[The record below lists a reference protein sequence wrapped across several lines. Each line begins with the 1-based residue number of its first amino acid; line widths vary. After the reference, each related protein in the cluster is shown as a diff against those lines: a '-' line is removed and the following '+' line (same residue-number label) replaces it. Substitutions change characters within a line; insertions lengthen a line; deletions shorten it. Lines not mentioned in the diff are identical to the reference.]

1 MRGTLLVFQPHAVP
15 QVTEFSR
22 PPSPE
27 EVQAVVGGDLQLVP
41 GFRLFPNKR
50 EGVAAC
56 SKNTTTMDQ
65 SFPKATPALAKSVW
79 QNQKRP
85 SARSVARAMT
95 AAGYPVHFTT
105 VARWKR
111 HGWADTDCVHPLD
124 QARAALDSIAPLL
137 TGDPMTKAED
147 LIREAKDNIS
157 EVKDNLDALSDAERL
172 RRAARE
178 LSITFILVATAIEQ
192 SVPLLVASRPS
203 ELAALIDALVAC
215 GQAANAATLQAERM
229 EREPGVA
236 VK

>member
-1 MRGTLLVFQPHAVP
+1 
-15 QVTEFSR
+15 
-22 PPSPE
+22 
-27 EVQAVVGGDLQLVP
+27 
-41 GFRLFPNKR
+41 
-50 EGVAAC
+50 
-56 SKNTTTMDQ
+56 
-65 SFPKATPALAKSVW
+65 
-79 QNQKRP
+79 
-85 SARSVARAMT
+85 
-95 AAGYPVHFTT
+95 
-105 VARWKR
+105 
-111 HGWADTDCVHPLD
+111 
-124 QARAALDSIAPLL
+124 
-137 TGDPMTKAED
+137 MTKAED

-157 EVKDNLDALSDAERL
+157 EVKDNLDALSDTERL

>member
-1 MRGTLLVFQPHAVP
+1 M
-15 QVTEFSR
+15 
-22 PPSPE
+22 
-27 EVQAVVGGDLQLVP
+27 
-41 GFRLFPNKR
+41 KR
-50 EGVAAC
+50 
-56 SKNTTTMDQ
+56 SL
-65 SFPKATPALAKSVW
+65 PKATPSLAKSVW

-111 HGWADTDCVHPLD
+111 HGWADTDGVHPLD

-157 EVKDNLDALSDAERL
+157 EAKDNLDALSDTERL

>member
-1 MRGTLLVFQPHAVP
+1 
-15 QVTEFSR
+15 
-22 PPSPE
+22 
-27 EVQAVVGGDLQLVP
+27 
-41 GFRLFPNKR
+41 
-50 EGVAAC
+50 
-56 SKNTTTMDQ
+56 MDQ

-111 HGWADTDCVHPLD
+111 HGWADTDGVHPLD

-147 LIREAKDNIS
+147 LISEAKDN
-157 EVKDNLDALSDAERL
+157 LDGLSDTDRL

-178 LSITFILVATAIEQ
+178 LSVTFIRVANAIER
-192 SVPLLVASRPS
+192 SVASLVASRPS
-203 ELAALIDALVAC
+203 EVAALIDALVAC
-215 GQAANAATLQAERM
+215 GRAANAATLQAERI
-229 EREPGVA
+229 ERGPPLTGE
-236 VK
+236 

>member
-1 MRGTLLVFQPHAVP
+1 
-15 QVTEFSR
+15 
-22 PPSPE
+22 
-27 EVQAVVGGDLQLVP
+27 
-41 GFRLFPNKR
+41 
-50 EGVAAC
+50 
-56 SKNTTTMDQ
+56 
-65 SFPKATPALAKSVW
+65 
-79 QNQKRP
+79 
-85 SARSVARAMT
+85 MT

-157 EVKDNLDALSDAERL
+157 EVKDNLDALSDTERL

>member
-1 MRGTLLVFQPHAVP
+1 
-15 QVTEFSR
+15 
-22 PPSPE
+22 
-27 EVQAVVGGDLQLVP
+27 
-41 GFRLFPNKR
+41 
-50 EGVAAC
+50 
-56 SKNTTTMDQ
+56 MDQ
-65 SFPKATPALAKSVW
+65 CLPKATPALAKSVW

-157 EVKDNLDALSDAERL
+157 EVKDNLDALSDTERL

>member
-1 MRGTLLVFQPHAVP
+1 
-15 QVTEFSR
+15 
-22 PPSPE
+22 
-27 EVQAVVGGDLQLVP
+27 
-41 GFRLFPNKR
+41 
-50 EGVAAC
+50 
-56 SKNTTTMDQ
+56 MDQ

-85 SARSVARAMT
+85 SARRVARAIT

-111 HGWADTDCVHPLD
+111 YGWSDIDGVHPLD

-157 EVKDNLDALSDAERL
+157 EAKDNLDALSDTERL

-229 EREPGVA
+229 ERGPGLA

>member
-1 MRGTLLVFQPHAVP
+1 
-15 QVTEFSR
+15 
-22 PPSPE
+22 
-27 EVQAVVGGDLQLVP
+27 
-41 GFRLFPNKR
+41 
-50 EGVAAC
+50 
-56 SKNTTTMDQ
+56 MDQ
-65 SFPKATPALAKSVW
+65 SLPKATPALAKSVW

-85 SARSVARAMT
+85 SARNVARAMT

-105 VARWKR
+105 VARWKAQ
-111 HGWADTDCVHPLD
+111 GWPTHINDVHPLD

-157 EVKDNLDALSDAERL
+157 EAKDNLDGLSDSERL

-178 LSITFILVATAIEQ
+178 LSITFILVATAIEL
-192 SVPLLVASRPS
+192 SVPSLVASRPS

-215 GQAANAATLQAERM
+215 GQAANAATLQVECM
-229 EREPGVA
+229 ERASGLA

>member
-1 MRGTLLVFQPHAVP
+1 MNRT
-15 QVTEFSR
+15 
-22 PPSPE
+22 
-27 EVQAVVGGDLQLVP
+27 
-41 GFRLFPNKR
+41 
-50 EGVAAC
+50 
-56 SKNTTTMDQ
+56 
-65 SFPKATPALAKSVW
+65 FPKATPALAKSVW

-111 HGWADTDCVHPLD
+111 HGWADTDGVHPLD

-157 EVKDNLDALSDAERL
+157 EVKDNLDALSDTERL